1 MVPAR
6 GKVAV
11 RTGLS
16 IAVPS
21 GTYGRVAPRSGLAA
35 RHFIDVGA
43 GVIDEDY
50 RGELLVLLF
59 NHSEADFAGAMMI
72 YVQLLLHVFAAATPG
87 CHVLLHHKQQQQCP
101 CPSSSNCSC
110 MIAVQATKLLGS
122 SENTHAF
129 DYLPGYD
136 CTQLHCVLP
145 PPFTYTHHSQE
156 GRPHR
161 PAGSGAHPDA
171 RCSGG

>member
-72 YVQLLLHVFAAATPG
+72 SVQLLLHVFAAATPG
-87 CHVLLHHKQQQQCP
+87 CHVLLHHKQQQQCVH
-101 CPSSSNCSC
+101 
-110 MIAVQATKLLGS
+110 VQAAAT
-122 SENTHAF
+122 A
-129 DYLPGYD
+129 
-136 CTQLHCVLP
+136 
-145 PPFTYTHHSQE
+145 
-156 GRPHR
+156 
-161 PAGSGAHPDA
+161 PA
-171 RCSGG
+171 